1 MAHRP
6 PLSPKREKQLI
17 AQVRQGDR
25 GALGELLGAYQR
37 QVYHVCLRMVSHA
50 EDAADVTQDTLAKAI
65 EHIDGFKGNSKLST
79 WLFRIAMN
87 LSISHLRKRKVR
99 KAASLETAGTGDN
112 GDLADQASSLKSMM
126 IDGRE
131 PAPDHRVETDEQIDR
146 LHEAIGELDDD
157 LRAALL
163 LRDLQDMDY
172 QQIAEVMGIPVGTVK
187 SRLFRARLALRQ
199 KLSKTANPTA
209 EINNEER

>member
-1 MAHRP
+1 MMAHHP

-17 AQVRQGDR
+17 SQARRGDR
-25 GALGELLGAYQR
+25 GALGELLGAYHR
-37 QVYHVCLRMVSHA
+37 QIYHVCLRMVSHP
-50 EDAADVTQDTLAKAI
+50 EDAADVAQDTLAKAI
-65 EHIDGFKGNSKLST
+65 EHIDSFEGKSKLST

-99 KAASLETAGTGDN
+99 RAASLETAGDN
-112 GDLADQASSLKSMM
+112 GFDDQASSLKSMM
-126 IDGRE
+126 IDERE
-131 PAPDHRVETDEQIDR
+131 PGPDHRVETDEQVDR
-146 LHEAIGELDDD
+146 LHEAIGGLDED
-157 LRAALL
+157 LRAVIL

-199 KLSKTANPTA
+199 KLSKTANASA
-209 EINNEER
+209 ETNKEP

>member
-1 MAHRP
+1 MAHRQ
-6 PLSPKREKQLI
+6 PLSPKRETQLI
-17 AQVRQGDR
+17 AQVRRGDR
-25 GALGELLGAYQR
+25 GALGELLGAYHR
-37 QVYHVCLRMVSHA
+37 QVYHVCLRMVSHP
-50 EDAADVTQDTLAKAI
+50 EDAADVTQDALAKAI
-65 EHIDGFKGNSKLST
+65 EHIDSFKGDSKLST

-99 KAASLETAGTGDN
+99 KAASLETAGQQGDD
-112 GDLADQASSLKSMM
+112 GYDDQATSLKSMM

-131 PAPDHRVETDEQIDR
+131 PAPDHRVETDEQVER
-146 LHEAIGELDDD
+146 LHEAIGELDED
-157 LRAALL
+157 LRAAIL

-199 KLSKTANPTA
+199 KLNKAAGQTA
-209 EINNEER
+209 EMND